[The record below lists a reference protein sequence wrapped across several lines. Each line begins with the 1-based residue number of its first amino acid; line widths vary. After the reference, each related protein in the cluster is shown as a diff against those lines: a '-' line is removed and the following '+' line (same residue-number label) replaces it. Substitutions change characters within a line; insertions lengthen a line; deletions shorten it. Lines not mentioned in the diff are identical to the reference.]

1 VSFKDLTEKPRPPRL
16 DGALRRNYPA
26 GARLAGRAG
35 TARVLLSVTSSGK
48 VTGVR
53 LVKATDPEF
62 GEACRRTLLGT
73 TWSAPLDQQGRAVGT
88 LMPYECR
95 FRVTP

>member
-1 VSFKDLTEKPRPPRL
+1 VSFRDLTEKPRPPRL
-16 DGALRRNYPA
+16 DDALRRNYPS

-35 TARVLLSVTSSGK
+35 TARVVLSITKAGK
-48 VTGVR
+48 VTDVR
-53 LVKATDPEF
+53 LVQASDPEF

-73 TWSAPLDQQGRAVGT
+73 AWSAPLDQQGRTVGT